1 MGPGTDPGPFAS
13 KLSWNSGGSMAE
25 TPTPTETPVEKKT
38 CEKCRLAQPLTQF
51 QHQVPG
57 QACVCIRCLKV
68 MGYKIK

>member
-1 MGPGTDPGPFAS
+1 
-13 KLSWNSGGSMAE
+13 MAE

-38 CEKCRLAQPLTQF
+38 CEKCRLAQPVTQF

-57 QACVCIRCLKV
+57 QSCVCIRCLKA